1 MVLIMKTA
9 QREMLSNREF
19 YFVLYMMMLLVL
31 GWFMDVN
38 GIFLSKYFT
47 LAGIL
52 TVPTI
57 GGLVGYFI
65 MRLSKQQNN

>member
-9 QREMLSNREF
+9 QSEKLSNREF

-47 LAGIL
+47 LAGMI
-52 TVPTI
+52 TVPAI

-65 MRLSKQQNN
+65 MSLNKQQNN